1 LRPHPTEVNP
11 MIRAR
16 LTAALSLLAAF
27 ALVAPART
35 QTLTTVH
42 VMTVPIDAGA
52 EVYYAKELGFFAKA
66 GLDVDIQPAANGGAA
81 AAAVAGNAID
91 IGYADMVSIA
101 SGYGRGVPFVVVAPA
116 AIHDAAMPTNQ
127 LVVAANSPI
136 RTAKDLLGTISGYA
150 PRAWIEA
157 NGGDLA
163 TVKFV
168 ELPFP
173 SMQPALDA
181 GRIDAANIAEPFLNA
196 AAKTDRVIA
205 SPYDAVAKTFLISA
219 FFTSSSWAKEH
230 PDVVNRFVSA
240 LRETALWA
248 HTNHAKSLEILL
260 KYAKIDPALAGGMVR
275 VKYGERLDPA
285 LMQPVINVAAKYS
298 KFAAFKADD
307 ITYKGGR

>member
-1 LRPHPTEVNP
+1 MT
-11 MIRAR
+11 RAR
-16 LTAALSLLAAF
+16 LVGLLTLLVIGAL
-27 ALVAPART
+27 ALPGRS
-35 QTLTTVH
+35 QGLTTVH

-52 EVYYAKELGFFAKA
+52 EVYYAKEMGFFTKA

-91 IGYADMVSIA
+91 IGYSDMVSIA
-101 SGYGRGVPFVVVAPA
+101 SGFGRSVPFVVLAPA
-116 AIHDAAMPTNQ
+116 ALHDAAMPNNQ
-127 LVVAANSPI
+127 LVVAAGSPI
-136 RTAKDLLGTISGYA
+136 RTAKDLNGKTIAGSGLGTISGYA

-157 NGGDLA
+157 NGGDL
-163 TVKFV
+163 TSVKFV

-205 SPYDAVAKTFLISA
+205 SPYDAVAKNFLISA
-219 FFTSSSWAKEH
+219 FFTNAGWAKDH
-230 PDVVNRFVSA
+230 PDVIDRFVSA
-240 LRETALWA
+240 MRETAVWA
-248 HTNHAKSLEILL
+248 NANHAKSLDILL

-275 VKYGERLDPA
+275 VKYGERLDGA

-298 KFAAFKADD
+298 KFPPFKADD
-307 ITYKGGR
+307 LMYKAAR